1 MMLMFAFDQI
11 PAGSGRVEE
20 TMDCPRCKHAVPTGS
35 RLCKRCGANIPAAQN
50 LLAEAGFAPDGELSG
65 TSGSGGAAAGAAPA
79 RIARGGHRLA
89 TIGDRLLAAI
99 LDFMLL
105 FAGFIVFSFWT
116 AQIWGGLTEAGL
128 VLGVKPFLLALAM
141 MIPVAFLYFWVL
153 ECLPGATLGKLI
165 MGLEVRQQDGTRLD
179 LRRSAI
185 RNAWRAVDGIGFYL
199 VGFLVAIFSRLRQR
213 IGDHMARAVVLER
226 PPSEWRQGAMV
237 LVWLVAIFAAVL
249 GSGKIYN
256 NSFIDPQASGPAR
269 AMLRMNWSARGI
281 SFQAMHLEVSLNWS
295 PSQPPAPQ
303 QQAYG
308 TEQPK

>member
-1 MMLMFAFDQI
+1 
-11 PAGSGRVEE
+11 
-20 TMDCPRCKHAVPTGS
+20 MDCPRCKHAVPTGS
-35 RLCKRCGANIPAAQN
+35 RLCKRCGANIPAAQS
-50 LLAEAGFAPDGELSG
+50 LLAEAGFAADGELSG
-65 TSGSGGAAAGAAPA
+65 GSGTSGGATAGAAPA
-79 RIARGGHRLA
+79 RISRGGQRLA

-99 LDFMLL
+99 LDFTLL

-185 RNAWRAVDGIGFYL
+185 RNVWRAVDGIGFYL

-226 PPSEWRQGAMV
+226 PASEWRQGAMV
-237 LVWLVAIFAAVL
+237 LIWLLAIFAAVL

-269 AMLRMNWSARGI
+269 AMLRMNWSAKGI
-281 SFQAMHLEVSLNWS
+281 SFQAMHLEVSLHWS
-295 PSQPPAPQ
+295 PAEPPAPQ
-303 QQAYG
+303 QQALG